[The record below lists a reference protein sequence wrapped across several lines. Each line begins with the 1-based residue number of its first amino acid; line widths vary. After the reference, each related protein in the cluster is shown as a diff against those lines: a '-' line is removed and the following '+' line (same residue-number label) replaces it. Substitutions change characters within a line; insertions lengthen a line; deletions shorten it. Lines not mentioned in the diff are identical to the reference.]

1 MSLNVAGPSNVSFV
15 PAMIF
20 AAIFAAIGLIATLA
34 GLIWLVWW
42 LYEHLAWVA

>member
-1 MSLNVAGPSNVSFV
+1 MMSSDIKFI

-20 AAIFAAIGLIATLA
+20 AAIFLIATLA
-34 GLIWLVWW
+34 GEIWLVWW

>member
-1 MSLNVAGPSNVSFV
+1 VSLNVAGPSNVSFV
-15 PAMIF
+15 PAM
-20 AAIFAAIGLIATLA
+20 IFAAIGLIATLA

>member
-20 AAIFAAIGLIATLA
+20 AVIGLIATLA

>member
-1 MSLNVAGPSNVSFV
+1 MMSSNINFV

-20 AAIFAAIGLIATLA
+20 AVIGLIATLA
-34 GLIWLVWW
+34 GLIWLAWW